1 MSKEALL
8 KAATRPVA
16 LTGGNTIDMAPP
28 LWPQTV
34 AHELF
39 IFNERLSSVSAQPVN
54 ESDIIGLMAKLEELP
69 GRFTA
74 AHGLTLARIAELAL
88 FCAGNYADGCEIEA
102 AGDLLVT
109 PRQVDIHV
117 RGEAYPVLKKRHG
130 RISAQ
135 LAGFIG
141 NENPVG
147 WLKHNTWPIIRK
159 QALLPDLYEAL
170 TASGLLACKYL
181 QSIEARMCQIADTV
195 TFLSAWQIGNI
206 IDLHKKLEIS
216 SPETRDFVASNLCR
230 FDLTV
235 FHDIGK
241 DIGRIRRG
249 ASRCQ
254 YLRKDAFKNTGDC
267 FFSPAAMPVFA

>member
-1 MSKEALL
+1 M
-8 KAATRPVA
+8 KAATRPASSTDKDLIGIKAPAWDLKATHA
-16 LTGGNTIDMAPP
+16 L
-28 LWPQTV
+28 
-34 AHELF
+34 F
-39 IFNERLSSVSAQPVN
+39 RFNERVFSTSEMPLN
-54 ESDIIGLMAKLEELP
+54 ESDLVQLLEEFNDIP
-69 GRFTA
+69 GRFTTL
-74 AHGLTLARIAELAL
+74 HGLTLARVMELAL
-88 FCAGNYADGCEIEA
+88 YCAGNYADGCEFEA
-102 AGDLLVT
+102 VGDLLVT

-141 NENPVG
+141 NETPVG

-170 TASGLLACKYL
+170 TASGLLACEYL

-235 FHDIGK
+235 FHDIGN
-241 DIGRIRRG
+241 DIGRIQKG
-249 ASRCQ
+249 ASRCR
-254 YLRKDAFKNTGDC
+254 YLRKDAFKNTGGG